1 MINTTY
7 IKPNL
12 LKTINKIA
20 KDNGVSEKKVL
31 NDVIEKGIASITS
44 KEKIE
49 DKIKR
54 LSNGKL
60 KVANVDTYKPNQTV
74 KEHNRMA
81 GVVKAPKG
89 FDPVKAVESIYDR
102 KI

>member
-7 IKPNL
+7 INPNL

-20 KDNGVSEKKVL
+20 KDNDVSE
-31 NDVIEKGIASITS
+31 EKGIESITS

-54 LSNGKL
+54 LSNRKL
-60 KVANVDTYKPNQTV
+60 KVANVDTYKANQTV
-74 KEHNRMA
+74 KELNRMD
-81 GVVKAPKG
+81 GVVKAPKV